1 MAFERSC
8 FLFFFFL
15 AVGLASSSPSYISY
29 DALNVHM
36 RRGLLEKYL
45 VKNDCPIDFE
55 KEDFSV
61 LTNQCKGPNYNPIT
75 CCNGLKQVA
84 CRHPK
89 EVNGVENGCATGMFY
104 FINKRG
110 GYPYSLFSNM
120 CKEDK
125 EGLNCATT
133 TGPAINKLR
142 GSIAAKLRGRN

>member
-8 FLFFFFL
+8 FFLFFFFL
-15 AVGLASSSPSYISY
+15 ADGLASSSPSYISY

-36 RRGLLEKYL
+36 RRGLLERFM

-61 LTNQCKGPNYNPIT
+61 LTNQCKGPNYNPVT
-75 CCNGLKQVA
+75 CCNGIKQIA
-84 CRHPK
+84 CRYA
-89 EVNGVENGCATGMFY
+89 EEINDENNRCAQGMNY
-104 FINKRG
+104 FINKKG
-110 GYPYSLFSNM
+110 GYPMGLFSNM
-120 CKEDK
+120 CRDDR

-142 GSIAAKLRGRN
+142 GTFAAKPRG